1 MSGQTTSGEALD
13 LFGQPVQALRDPRGR
28 KSYKKSSENQQL
40 VSVLRAGGWTHERIA
55 AVLQCDEKTL
65 RKHFSRELEVG
76 KDIVEAETLM
86 VNYAQ
91 MRQGK
96 SGAISRQMKIL
107 ENSSLSDP
115 RKTRQEPKTKKEP
128 KPEALGKKAQL
139 DADARS
145 GLQSSSW
152 GDVLQ

>member
-1 MSGQTTSGEALD
+1 MTVQTAATEVLD

-28 KSYKKSSENQQL
+28 KSYKKSAENQQL
-40 VSVLRAGGWTHERIA
+40 VSVLRAGGWNHERIA

-65 RKHFSRELEVG
+65 RKYFSRELDVG

-107 ENSSLSDP
+107 ENSALAAP
-115 RKTRQEPKTKKEP
+115 RKSDAKPRREP
-128 KPEALGKKAQL
+128 KPEQLGKKAQL
-139 DADARS
+139 DADAHS
-145 GLQSSSW
+145 GLRSSSW

>member
-1 MSGQTTSGEALD
+1 MSAQATSDIAVD

-28 KSYKKSSENQQL
+28 KSYKKSPENQQL
-40 VSVLRAGGWTHERIA
+40 VSVLRASGWTHERIA

-86 VNYAQ
+86 VNYSQ

-96 SGAISRQMKIL
+96 SGAIARQMKIL
-107 ENSSLSDP
+107 EHTSLQQP
-115 RKTRQEPKTKKEP
+115 RKSEPKVPREPKKET
-128 KPEALGKKAQL
+128 LGKKAQL
-139 DADARS
+139 ESDAHN
-145 GLQSSSW
+145 GLRSSSW